1 MHGVGVVVAA
11 RALRLR
17 LGMLLCAGGAY
28 SLLHSPSGLCTRG
41 FSALG
46 SATSPCSRTT
56 AKGKLGTR
64 LCLGAASATSG
75 PSCALARA
83 PRGRNS
89 NEVALDTV
97 ETNIGGG
104 GGVGGR
110 EREGAGGEGEGGGG
124 GNGEGGEFPSM
135 LLYIIS
141 SLQFVMFLLFWFYS
155 MRCLFAFLLLFVWP
169 YAMFVC
175 IAFCVGPI
183 MLP

>member
-97 ETNIGGG
+97 GTNIGG